1 MTRTMHARRAS
12 ACPMCGQG
20 IAAGEVIARKPYGA
34 GVWAHVACVEQ
45 FRRDVAAD
53 DLDSMTMGYGA

>member
-1 MTRTMHARRAS
+1 
-12 ACPMCGQG
+12 MCGQG